1 MYSVLYCTTWSVR
14 LLCHQFSL
22 QQSLCVLLIY
32 VRRGCVVCHL
42 PVRDRRMI
50 QFSRES
56 VSSSLRIFG
65 IRSSHAS
72 SGQVFPSGH
81 RDVPV
86 RSTISGRSASG
97 VFSESDGSVERDC
110 VFDAHFPRFSRKD
123 HHQPTLSHSIAF
135 KNPTIPERCDFVT
148 RCGSAPTAAVA
159 MTRFQVSREYYYWLE
174 NHLRSSFRSDVATT
188 PFVRNVPQT
197 FHACTLSRVDLYI
210 SFHLSI

>member
-1 MYSVLYCTTWSVR
+1 MDSD
-14 LLCHQFSL
+14 FSL
-22 QQSLCVLLIY
+22 LICERSTRLCGLPPTRPRQTSDPVFSGNAN
-32 VRRGCVVCHL
+32 RAFHL
-42 PVRDRRMI
+42 PFASSAFDR
-50 QFSRES
+50 
-56 VSSSLRIFG
+56 VPDT
-65 IRSSHAS
+65 HAS
-72 SGQVFPSGH
+72 SGQGFPSGH